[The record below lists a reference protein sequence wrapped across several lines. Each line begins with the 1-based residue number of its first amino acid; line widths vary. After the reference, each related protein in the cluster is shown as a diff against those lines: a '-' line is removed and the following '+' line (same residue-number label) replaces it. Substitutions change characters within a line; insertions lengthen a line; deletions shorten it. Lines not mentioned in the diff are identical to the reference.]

1 MATHPVEFPVRPL
14 QLDVS
19 STNDSVTTVTCNGR
33 LTSETSESFK
43 TQVKGLIPRSRRIVL
58 DLTNL
63 SYMDSSG
70 LGALVSVYASARS
83 ANVELK
89 LINLSARIQQLLRLT
104 KLASVFEPFG
114 EYL

>member
-1 MATHPVEFPVRPL
+1 MATHPVEFPERPL
-14 QLDVS
+14 RLDVN
-19 STNDSVTTVTCNGR
+19 STNDGVTTVACNGR

-43 TQVKGLIPRSRRIVL
+43 TQVKSLIPRGRRIVL

-70 LGALVSVYASARS
+70 LGALVSVYASAKHGD
-83 ANVELK
+83 VELK

-114 EYL
+114 ENL

>member
-1 MATHPVEFPVRPL
+1 MATHPVEFPARPL
-14 QLDVS
+14 QLDVN
-19 STNDSVTTVTCNGR
+19 STNEGVTTVACNGR
-33 LTSETSESFK
+33 LASDTSESFE

-70 LGALVSVYASARS
+70 LGALVSVYASAKS
-83 ANVELK
+83 GDVELR
-89 LINLSARIQQLLRLT
+89 LINLNSRIQQLLRLPQ
-104 KLASVFEPFG
+104 LALIFEPFG